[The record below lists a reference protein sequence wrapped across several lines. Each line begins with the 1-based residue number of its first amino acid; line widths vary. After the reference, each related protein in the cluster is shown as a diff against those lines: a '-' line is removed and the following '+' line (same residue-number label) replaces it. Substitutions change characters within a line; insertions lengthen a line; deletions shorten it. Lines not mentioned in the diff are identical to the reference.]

1 MTATQTPPETSGQ
14 ISATAPIPSATLPQL
29 HTSLGVD
36 AILERL
42 RTASKRG
49 RLAGFSAPARAV
61 PLADFQV
68 NAFGTPFEADL
79 IGRLHSDAPSTG
91 PSTIR
96 FELHQRRLGF
106 WLFAAGLILSVW
118 PGVLIVDSMIPG
130 EWGWPTTWWWYV
142 PLTALPI
149 PWALRA
155 VRRKSLQTTTASA
168 NEMIEKV
175 RAEVDGTIA

>member
-1 MTATQTPPETSGQ
+1 MSKPEPD
-14 ISATAPIPSATLPQL
+14 ALPVIR
-29 HTSLGVD
+29 SPLGVD
-36 AILERL
+36 AVLERL

-79 IGRLHSDAPSTG
+79 IGRIPSDAPTDNPSTG

-96 FELHQRRLGF
+96 FELRPRRKGL
-106 WLFAAGLILSVW
+106 WLFAAGLVLSVW

-130 EWGWPTTWWWYV
+130 EWGWPTTWWWYI

-155 VRRKSLQTTTASA
+155 VWRKTITTTTASA
-168 NEMIEKV
+168 REMIEKI
-175 RAEVDGTIA
+175 RAEVDGTVA